1 MIKLFRTKRG
11 IKTVPIIYWHNCD
24 IPAKIF
30 FEVMYSGDYSKLGT
44 APDVEQV
51 FDKIFDEYYILSP
64 NTQLKSWIQKHKR
77 ISAIRAAIAGIT
89 ATISQLEFV
98 PMNPEQMSR
107 VVAILNN
114 YSEVK
119 PKFNTKDP
127 IKEIARINNSIIGQL
142 KNKLNQEIAGE
153 KVKSEKI
160 AYNFHKDRIN
170 LRLSLEG
177 ITIDENCSLYEWV
190 EYVNA
195 AKERH
200 AAQKAAMSKNKTKK

>member
-44 APDVEQV
+44 APDVEQI